1 MAGAPAI
8 VDANRALQDRA
19 RAREDA
25 AVRRPIVR
33 FRGVKKAFGAMTV
46 LEGIDL
52 DLYPGE
58 KVVVIG
64 PSGSGKTTLA
74 RMLMTLETPSGGE
87 IEVDGEPL
95 FTMVRRGRRVPAD
108 ERHLARVRGKIGMVF
123 QHFNLFP
130 HMTVLRNVTEAL
142 IHVRRIPPEEA
153 RRRAMA
159 MLERVGMA
167 EHADKYPAQLS
178 GGQKQRVAIAR
189 ALVMEPKVMLFDE
202 PTSALDPE
210 LVGEVLAVIK
220 EIAAKGDMAM
230 LLITH
235 EMQFAREI
243 ADRIVFIDG
252 GKIVEQGPPEE
263 VLLRPKSERLKA
275 FLARFRNGMGLR

>member
-1 MAGAPAI
+1 MTGAPKIAYTI
-8 VDANRALQDRA
+8 DSLKDPVRAQRNTALKP
-19 RAREDA
+19 
-25 AVRRPIVR
+25 PIVS
-33 FRGVKKAFGAMTV
+33 FRGVKKVFGAKTV
-46 LEGIDL
+46 LDGIDL

-58 KVVVIG
+58 KVVIIG
-64 PSGSGKTTLA
+64 PSGSGKTTIA
-74 RMLMTLETPSGGE
+74 RMLMTLETPSAGE

-95 FTMVRRGRRVPAD
+95 WSMMRRGRRVPAD
-108 ERHLARVRGKIGMVF
+108 ERHLARIREKIGMVF

-130 HMTVLRNVTEAL
+130 HLTVLQNVTEAL
-142 IHVRRIPPEEA
+142 IHVRKTPPEKA
-153 RRRAMA
+153 HRQAMA

-189 ALVMEPKVMLFDE
+189 ALVMAPEVMLFDE

-243 ADRIVFIDG
+243 AERIVFIDG
-252 GKIVEQGPPEE
+252 GKIVEQGPPDEM
-263 VLLRPKSERLKA
+263 LLHPKSERLKA
-275 FLARFRNGMGLR
+275 FLSRFRNGMEI